1 MQPKISSPGQASHV
15 SGQDSEIGTPPNT
28 KSQPRAAT
36 APAQPPKAA
45 TAESSSAHTLGSNNS
60 ISDIDWIISPKSPE
74 PVPQVNSVVYSIPS
88 DSRHIFSITGLP
100 ATNPDNCVPPNAHK
114 SLEPILTKFN

>member
-1 MQPKISSPGQASHV
+1 MQPKIPSPGQASHV
-15 SGQDSEIGTPPNT
+15 SGHDSDTGTPPNT
-28 KSQPRAAT
+28 KSQPRAAS

-45 TAESSSAHTLGSNNS
+45 TAESSSAQALGSVNT
-60 ISDIDWIISPKSPE
+60 ISDTDWIISPKSPE
-74 PVPQVNSVVYSIPS
+74 PVPQVSSVVYSICS

-100 ATNPDNCVPPNAHK
+100 ETNPDNCVPPKAHK